1 MHKTFTAVNTIYGLP
16 NVGVVS
22 GVVLL
27 LDVLMCCPA
36 DTANGDGVG
45 TTPPTSPVRLN
56 VT

>member
-1 MHKTFTAVNTIYGLP
+1 MKTGRYKCYSLP

-22 GVVLL
+22 CVVLL
-27 LDVLMCCPA
+27 LDVLMCCA

-45 TTPPTSPVRLN
+45 TTPPTNPVRLN